1 MTIFSELGFRGSRGP
16 LENAQGF
23 ALEQLVSIQCVTTD
37 LRWAMVELA
46 WRSFT
51 AMCAFAQGQLVSWV
65 RKARTPRGRRGP
77 RPALLLLTP
86 WWQQGGASLDD
97 VQEIGRPA

>member
-1 MTIFSELGFRGSRGP
+1 MTIFSEFGPLGSREP
-16 LENAQGF
+16 LVNAQGF

-51 AMCAFAQGQLVSWV
+51 AMWAFAQGRLVSWV
-65 RKARTPRGRRGP
+65 RKARGP
-77 RPALLLLTP
+77 RAEE
-86 WWQQGGASLDD
+86 GS
-97 VQEIGRPA
+97 RRHCCC

>member
-1 MTIFSELGFRGSRGP
+1 MTIFSEFGFRRSRGP
-16 LENAQGF
+16 LVNAQGF

-51 AMCAFAQGQLVSWV
+51 AMCAFAQGQLVRVGAQGPV
-65 RKARTPRGRRGP
+65 RRGRRKAAAGI
-77 RPALLLLTP
+77 AAADTMVAA
-86 WWQQGGASLDD
+86 GG
-97 VQEIGRPA
+97 R